1 MLLRVVL
8 LEIDMSFFPSS
19 LPPPDFNYTPLTL
32 KKKNYAPL
40 SLRIVTDGSM
50 SNKFTFL

>member
-19 LPPPDFNYTPLTL
+19 LPPPDFNYAPLTL
-32 KKKNYAPL
+32 KKKKLCPSLPKDNYRRKDA
-40 SLRIVTDGSM
+40 
-50 SNKFTFL
+50 